1 MSKVDIA
8 GSVSGII
15 TLQGPA
21 VAGTKTV
28 TFPAETGTLVT
39 SASSTVPN
47 TIVWNTTVQTSG
59 FTASNNTGYFCNT
72 TSTAFTV
79 TLPASPSVG
88 YKVTIVDYAGTFGTN
103 NLTVSGNSSKING
116 SSAGQV
122 LSTNRTGV
130 TFTYIDSTQGWL
142 VSSNVYKGGYPFTI
156 TASYL
161 IIAGGGG
168 GAGAGGT
175 AGGGGGAGG
184 YIKIG
189 RAHV

>member
-72 TSTAFTV
+72 TSAGFTV

-130 TFTYIDSTQGWL
+130 TFTYIDSTQGWIA
-142 VSSNVYKGGYPFTI
+142 SSTVYAGNPPFNE
-156 TASYL
+156 
-161 IIAGGGG
+161 
-168 GAGAGGT
+168 
-175 AGGGGGAGG
+175 
-184 YIKIG
+184 IG